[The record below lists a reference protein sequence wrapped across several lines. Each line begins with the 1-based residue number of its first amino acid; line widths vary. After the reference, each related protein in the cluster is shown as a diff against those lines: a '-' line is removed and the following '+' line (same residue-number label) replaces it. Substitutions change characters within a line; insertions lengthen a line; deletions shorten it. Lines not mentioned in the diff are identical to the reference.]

1 MANQA
6 GISLAPFSKEHLSIL
21 PNIQNGKTGKW
32 IKSEEELPTFPEC
45 VFEHLPP
52 FLNEVVNNSISV
64 DDRDTILIGAIV
76 CLSVCFHNVCGV
88 YDERIVYPNLYL
100 FVVADA
106 GMGKGALTLCR
117 ELVAPINR
125 HLHELSKRLEQ
136 EYKEAMNTYIKGKKT
151 DGMAMPTEPPMR
163 MLVIPANSSA
173 SSFLKILGDNDGIG
187 LLFESEGDTLS
198 QTLKSDYGNY
208 SDVLRKAFHH
218 ELVSLSRRK
227 DREYCEVA
235 NPRVSVALAGTPEQ
249 VRRLIPDAENGL
261 MSRFCFYIIRFKRG
275 IRNVFATSDISQSKN
290 AMFKLLGDK
299 FCHLHENFVRQGNYS
314 FSLPSDLQEH
324 FIEYLSRANEECCDE
339 VDNKMQGVVRRMGLI
354 AYRIMMVLTVVRHL
368 DNVIHKS
375 SSDETVQLVC
385 HEFDYSVAMSICD
398 TLLYHAVF
406 IYQNLSGNQSKRFNT
421 VSQETGV
428 YARRNTLY
436 NMLPDTF
443 TKKDYDAAVLTLG
456 ENGSTANKWIEAFI
470 KDGKLSRIEQGKYR
484 KIF

>member
-1 MANQA
+1 MNSSVVREIEQCAIDIAPHYKDWVELGFALVDGLGENGREYYHRISRFYPTYQREETDKQYTYCLHSKGQGITIRSFFHLANQA
-6 GISLAPFSKEHLSIL
+6 GISLAPFSKKYLSIL

-32 IKSEEELPTFPEC
+32 IKSEEELPVFPEC

-106 GMGKGALTLCR
+106 GMGKGALALCR

-125 HLHELSKRLEQ
+125 NLHELSKRLEQ
-136 EYKEAMNTYIKGKKT
+136 EYKEAMNTYIKGKK
-151 DGMAMPTEPPMR
+151 DSRLSMPAEPPMR

-299 FCHLHENFVRQGNYS
+299 FCHLHEEFVRQGNYS
-314 FSLPSDLQEH
+314 FSLPSDLQEQ
-324 FIEYLSRANEECCDE
+324 FIEYLSRVNEECCD
-339 VDNKMQGVVRRMGLI
+339 
-354 AYRIMMVLTVVRHL
+354 
-368 DNVIHKS
+368 
-375 SSDETVQLVC
+375 
-385 HEFDYSVAMSICD
+385 
-398 TLLYHAVF
+398 
-406 IYQNLSGNQSKRFNT
+406 
-421 VSQETGV
+421 
-428 YARRNTLY
+428 
-436 NMLPDTF
+436 
-443 TKKDYDAAVLTLG
+443 
-456 ENGSTANKWIEAFI
+456 
-470 KDGKLSRIEQGKYR
+470 
-484 KIF
+484 

>member
-1 MANQA
+1 M
-6 GISLAPFSKEHLSIL
+6 

-32 IKSEEELPTFPEC
+32 IKSEEELPAFPEC

-52 FLNEVVNNSISV
+52 FLNEVVNNSISL

-76 CLSVCFHNVCGV
+76 CLSVCFHNICGV

-125 HLHELSKRLEQ
+125 NLHELSKRLEL
-136 EYKEAMNTYIKGKKT
+136 EYKEAMNAYIKGKK
-151 DGMAMPTEPPMR
+151 DGGMTMPTEPPMR

-227 DREYCEVA
+227 DREYCEVS

-249 VRRLIPDAENGL
+249 VRKLIPDAENGL
-261 MSRFCFYIIRFKRG
+261 MSRFCF
-275 IRNVFATSDISQSKN
+275 IS
-290 AMFKLLGDK
+290 
-299 FCHLHENFVRQGNYS
+299 FV
-314 FSLPSDLQEH
+314 
-324 FIEYLSRANEECCDE
+324 SRE
-339 VDNKMQGVVRRMGLI
+339 V
-354 AYRIMMVLTVVRHL
+354 
-368 DNVIHKS
+368 
-375 SSDETVQLVC
+375 
-385 HEFDYSVAMSICD
+385 
-398 TLLYHAVF
+398 
-406 IYQNLSGNQSKRFNT
+406 
-421 VSQETGV
+421 
-428 YARRNTLY
+428 
-436 NMLPDTF
+436 
-443 TKKDYDAAVLTLG
+443 
-456 ENGSTANKWIEAFI
+456 
-470 KDGKLSRIEQGKYR
+470 
-484 KIF
+484 

>member
-1 MANQA
+1 
-6 GISLAPFSKEHLSIL
+6 
-21 PNIQNGKTGKW
+21 
-32 IKSEEELPTFPEC
+32 
-45 VFEHLPP
+45 
-52 FLNEVVNNSISV
+52 
-64 DDRDTILIGAIV
+64 
-76 CLSVCFHNVCGV
+76 
-88 YDERIVYPNLYL
+88 
-100 FVVADA
+100 VADA
-106 GMGKGALTLCR
+106 GIGKGALTLCR

-136 EYKEAMNTYIKGKKT
+136 EYKEAMNAYIKGKK
-151 DGMAMPTEPPMR
+151 DSGRSMPAEPPMR

-198 QTLKSDYGNY
+198 QALKSDYGNY

-299 FCHLHENFVRQGNYS
+299 FCHLHEDFVRQGNYS

-324 FIEYLSRANEECCDE
+324 FIEYLSRVNEECCDE

-354 AYRIMMVLTVVRHL
+354 AYRIMMVLTAVRHL
-368 DNVIHKS
+368 ENVHRNS
-375 SSDETVQLVC
+375 SSLDETEQLVC
-385 HEFDYSVAMSICD
+385 HEYDYSIAMSICE

-406 IYQNLSGNQSKRFNT
+406 IYQNLSGNQSKRFNSA
-421 VSQETGV
+421 SQEIGV

-443 TKKDYDAAVLTLG
+443 TKKDYDALVSSLG

-470 KDGKLSRIEQGKYR
+470 KDGKLCRIEQGKYR